1 MAHTVRDKGR
11 LIKRVRRMQGQV
23 AALERAL
30 EDGHG
35 CSDVLQQIAAVR
47 GAANGLMADVMEGHL
62 REHLG
67 AVGRS
72 LTARRQDLAQLAAI
86 VRRYLK

>member
-1 MAHTVRDKGR
+1 
-11 LIKRVRRMQGQV
+11 GQV
-23 AALERAL
+23 NALERAL
-30 EDGHG
+30 KEGRE

-47 GAANGLMADVMEGHL
+47 GAANGLMADVMEGHV

-67 AVGRS
+67 RRTRANRTRQRAIAQFVAV
-72 LTARRQDLAQLAAI
+72 